1 MPGLLVGDAPH
12 ARHAEGDLA
21 QADTVDPILRRLTQ
35 LHPKIID
42 LSLGR
47 LERLLDSLGNPHL
60 QAPPVIHIAGT
71 NGKGSVC
78 AYLVAM
84 LRAHGLRT
92 HAYTSPHLVR
102 FNERIALDGTHI
114 DDVRLTAL
122 LEECEAA
129 NDGAPITFFEITT
142 AAAFLAFA
150 RTPGDVLVLETGLGG
165 RADATNVIARPLA
178 TAITAISM
186 DHMQFLGD
194 TLSLIAAEKAAI
206 QKPGVN
212 SIVAP
217 QAAPALAEIEAYA
230 GSVGA
235 PLLRNGREWSV
246 EPTADGMLFRQGE
259 TELELPRPALAG
271 RHQIDNA
278 GVALAVA
285 SSLPPDL
292 RPDPRAM
299 AEGLQTARWP
309 ARLQRLH
316 IGPLAAGL
324 PPDWELWLDGGH
336 NADAG
341 RVIADYAANWQD
353 RPLHL
358 VFGMLDSKDPHA
370 FLQHLAGVT
379 RDLTAVAIPDEPATM
394 TADQA
399 ASVAAETGFRAL
411 TATSVGA
418 AVNQIVAGAERPGR
432 ILICGSLYLA
442 GKVLRDHG

>member
-1 MPGLLVGDAPH
+1 MPGVLVGDAPH
-12 ARHAEGDLA
+12 ARHAEGDLVEI
-21 QADTVDPILRRLTQ
+21 DTVDPILRRLTQ

-47 LERLLDSLGNPHL
+47 LERLLETLGNPHHHV
-60 QAPPVIHIAGT
+60 PPVIHIAGT

-102 FNERIALDGTHI
+102 FNERIVLDGTHI
-114 DDVRLTAL
+114 DDDSLTAL

-129 NDGAPITFFEITT
+129 NGGAPITFFEITT
-142 AAAFLAFA
+142 AAAFLAFS

-165 RADATNVIARPLA
+165 RADATNVIAKPLA

-194 TLSLIAAEKAAI
+194 TLSAIAAEKAAI

-217 QAAPALAEIEAYA
+217 QAAAALSEIESYA

-235 PLLRNGREWSV
+235 PLLRCGQEWSM
-246 EPTADGMLFRQGE
+246 ESKADGMKFRYGE
-259 TELELPRPALAG
+259 TMLDLPRPALAG
-271 RHQIDNA
+271 RHQVDNA
-278 GVALAVA
+278 GVALAVV
-285 SSLPPDL
+285 SSLPADL
-292 RPDPRAM
+292 RPDAPAM
-299 AEGLQTARWP
+299 AEGLRTARWP
-309 ARLQRLH
+309 ARLQRLQ

-370 FLQHLAGVT
+370 FLEHLAGVT

-399 ASVAAETGFRAL
+399 ASVAVETGFRAV
-411 TATSVGA
+411 TAASVSTA
-418 AVNQIVAGAERPGR
+418 LEQIVARAELPGR

-442 GKVLRDHG
+442 GKVLRDNG